1 MSSLADVFAAINR
14 LRESTVIED
23 YAVGGA
29 TAVLFYAEPAR
40 TYDVDVFVVI
50 RPDRERGLASLA
62 AIDEW
67 ARREGYEAQAEHIL
81 IDGVPVQFLPAY
93 TPLVEESV
101 REAQDLTYGSTSVRV
116 VGPEHLIALA
126 LQAGG
131 AKRRE
136 RAYQLLEA
144 GGVDR
149 VRLRD
154 ILARHALSEAIVDDD
169 AR

>member
-1 MSSLADVFAAINR
+1 MSSLADVFSAINR
-14 LRESTVIED
+14 LRDASVIDE

-29 TAVLFYAEPAR
+29 TAVLFYAEPSR
-40 TYDVDVFVVI
+40 TYDLDVFVVV
-50 RPDRERGLASLA
+50 RPEHERGPAPLAG
-62 AIDEW
+62 IYEW
-67 ARREGYEAQAEHIL
+67 ARQEGYEAQAEHIL
-81 IDGVPVQFLPAY
+81 ICGVPVQFLPAY
-93 TPLVEESV
+93 SSLVEESV
-101 REAQDLTYGSTSVRV
+101 REARTHTYGSTAVRV
-116 VGPEHLIALA
+116 VGPKHLIALA

-144 GGVDR
+144 GGIDR

-154 ILARHALSEAIVDDD
+154 ILARHAIPGTVLDDD